1 MNSLLL
7 SLVALIETAAPVP
20 APALVVAPVAISIER
35 PRVAIIDSGVAK
47 TSELAPLVSA
57 EYDMASDPGR
67 PQFQPRYDH
76 GTMVATIL
84 ARAAHR
90 QVDIISLRIDDP
102 AGCPQGA
109 NPPCQPSAA
118 PVVRAIRRATE
129 LGVDAI
135 NISLALDKDPAIT
148 AAIADA
154 AAKGI
159 RVVLAAGNNG
169 YDHPGN
175 LAPARAA
182 YPNAV
187 LVGAIDAQGQ
197 PWSGT
202 NRPDATPEGYN
213 YAWQLGVKVPTAA
226 IDGRAVTGTGTSF
239 AAPLE
244 TARFL
249 SSRTIASRTT
259 AAR

>member
-1 MNSLLL
+1 VKTLLL
-7 SLVALIETAAPVP
+7 PLAALLGAAAPNTP
-20 APALVVAPVAISIER
+20 AAER

-47 TSELAPLVSA
+47 TAELAPLVSA
-57 EYDMASDPGR
+57 EYDMASEPGR
-67 PQFQPRYDH
+67 AQFQPRYDH

-84 ARAAHR
+84 ARAANR
-90 QVDIISLRIDDP
+90 QVEIISLRIDDP
-102 AGCPQGA
+102 AGCPAKA

-118 PVVRAIRRATE
+118 PVARAIRRATE

-148 AAIADA
+148 AAVRDA

-169 YDHPGN
+169 LDHPGN

-187 LVGAIDAQGQ
+187 LVGAIDSAGQ

-202 NRPDATPEGYN
+202 NRPDPRAEGYN

-226 IDGRAVTGTGTSF
+226 ADGRPVTGTGTSF
-239 AAPLE
+239 ATPLE
-244 TARFL
+244 TARL
-249 SSRTIASRTT
+249 LATRTT

>member
-1 MNSLLL
+1 LAGGPGILKALLL
-7 SLVALIETAAPVP
+7 PLAALLGAAAPI
-20 APALVVAPVAISIER
+20 APAER
-35 PRVAIIDSGVAK
+35 PRVAIIDSGVAR
-47 TSELAPLVSA
+47 TAELAPLVSA
-57 EYDMASDPGR
+57 EYDMASMPGR
-67 PQFQPRYDH
+67 AAFKPRYDH

-84 ARAAHR
+84 ARAAHGW
-90 QVDIISLRIDDP
+90 VDIVSLRIDDP
-102 AGCPQGA
+102 AGCPTGA

-118 PVVRAIRRATE
+118 PIARAIRHATA
-129 LGVDAI
+129 LHVDAI
-135 NISLALDKDPAIT
+135 NISLALDANPAIT
-148 AAIADA
+148 AAIHDA

-169 YDHPGN
+169 LDHPGN

-187 LVGAIDAQGQ
+187 LVGALDSAGQ

-202 NRPDATPEGYN
+202 NRPEARPQGYN

-226 IDGRAVTGTGTSF
+226 ADGRAVTGTGTSF
-239 AAPLE
+239 AAPIE
-244 TARFL
+244 TARL
-249 SSRTIASRTT
+249 LAARVT